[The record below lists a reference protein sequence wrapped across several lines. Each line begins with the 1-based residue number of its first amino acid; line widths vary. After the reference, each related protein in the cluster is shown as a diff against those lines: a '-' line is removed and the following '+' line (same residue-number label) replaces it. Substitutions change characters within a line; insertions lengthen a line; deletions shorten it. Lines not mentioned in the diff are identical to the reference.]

1 MWNQKFDRQ
10 DYLYGT
16 EPNDFLR
23 AATQHLALSSEVL
36 CIAEGEGR
44 NATFL
49 AKLGHQVTAID
60 ASDVGLNK
68 AKQLAKKNKVNLK
81 TIVADLADFEMG
93 MSRWDAII
101 AIFCHLPPS
110 LRKQVNQKI
119 VTALKPN
126 GLFIAEAYSKK
137 QLEHNTGGPK
147 DLNLLM
153 DLNQVKNEL
162 TGLDWLQASEI
173 KREIIEG
180 AGHTGLGEVIQLI
193 GAKPSGL
200 SH

>member
-1 MWNQKFDRQ
+1 MWNQKFNRQ

-23 AATQHLALSSEVL
+23 TAAEQLSPNSEVL

-68 AKQLAKKNKVNLK
+68 AKQLAEKNGVSFK
-81 TIVADLADFEMG
+81 TFVADLTDFEMG
-93 MSRWDAII
+93 ESRWDAII

-119 VTALKPN
+119 VTALNPN

-137 QLEHNTGGPK
+137 QLQHNTGGPK

-162 TGLDWLQASEI
+162 TGLDWLLASEI

-180 AGHTGLGEVIQLI
+180 TGHTGLSEVIQLI
-193 GAKPSGL
+193 GAKPIGQ